1 MPLRQFLTFLPP
13 FVAPNDVLSPFST
26 DKAGLHIPIAIIPT
40 FANSEKL
47 HIHTLTPSVSPSL
60 FPHFPSSLSPQ
71 FPLLPSPSRL
81 QAPGRHRGL
90 SPRLPCLLHSRAVV
104 SDHLPPT
111 QWEAYTLGQAP
122 AATPESGADLTV
134 AEQNALAV
142 NLELVRGTS
151 SRYLIQ
157 RWGDGTVCD
166 KTGREREIE
175 IQVDR
180 FPRWPRDRDVEPVVC
195 IRDSSIVR

>member
-1 MPLRQFLTFLPP
+1 MPLRQFLTFPP

-26 DKAGLHIPIAIIPT
+26 DRAGLHIPIAIIPT

-47 HIHTLTPSVSPSL
+47 HTHILTPSVSSSL
-60 FPHFPSSLSPQ
+60 SPHFPSSLSSFRFCPCPFQ
-71 FPLLPSPSRL
+71 ATSPKKTPRFVPPPSHPL
-81 QAPGRHRGL
+81 
-90 SPRLPCLLHSRAVV
+90 SRAVAA
-104 SDHLPPT
+104 DDLPST

-122 AATPESGADLTV
+122 AETPESGADLTV

-157 RWGDGTVCD
+157 RWGDGTLCD

-175 IQVDR
+175 IQVHSFSPLGR
-180 FPRWPRDRDVEPVVC
+180 
-195 IRDSSIVR
+195 

>member
-1 MPLRQFLTFLPP
+1 MPLRQFLTFPPLP
-13 FVAPNDVLSPFST
+13 FLAPNDVLSPFST
-26 DKAGLHIPIAIIPT
+26 DRAGLHIPIAIIPT

-47 HIHTLTPSVSPSL
+47 HTLTLTPPVSSPL
-60 FPHFPSSLSPQ
+60 FPHFPSALSSFP
-71 FPLLPSPSRL
+71 FPPRPLKATSPRKTPRSVPPPLLAR
-81 QAPGRHRGL
+81 AVL
-90 SPRLPCLLHSRAVV
+90 SDRLPS
-104 SDHLPPT
+104 T

-166 KTGREREIE
+166 KTGRGREIE
-175 IQVDR
+175 IQVHTLSLAGRATDADP
-180 FPRWPRDRDVEPVVC
+180 PR
-195 IRDSSIVR
+195 SSIVR